1 MFNKVR
7 DRADTSIHVRIMAQS
22 IPSVPTS
29 VPGHL
34 SGICH
39 LVGPGGVDLSENL
52 FPVVVLL
59 SILLEEV
66 NVVSFSILH
75 LKI

>member
-1 MFNKVR
+1 
-7 DRADTSIHVRIMAQS
+7 MAQS
-22 IPSVPTS
+22 IPSVPTP

-39 LVGPGGVDLSENL
+39 LVGPGGGVLSENL
-52 FPVVVLL
+52 FTGVGYL

-66 NVVSFSILH
+66 NVVPFSTSR
-75 LKI
+75 